1 MQIRGSDFRL
11 PVKEYYM
18 SRAKRELEEHV
29 WYFIRTVLNDREPM
43 FWSKHLIW
51 LFRRVLSELL
61 GFFAVEIR
69 GLRFDGATVSFYI
82 RPDKGLEL
90 PKIIKWVK
98 QTFAVRYNLLDART
112 GHIWGDRYFS
122 EIVAGEPPVWAEAH
136 VFMEIARPVRRGD
149 WRREAERTGFE
160 PRCGKVRCCRTCR
173 GRAGQTPVTD
183 GGGKPPVP
191 AGVSGLSA
199 PPPV

>member
-1 MQIRGSDFRL
+1 
-11 PVKEYYM
+11 M
-18 SRAKRELEEHV
+18 SRGKRELEENV
-29 WYFIRTVLNDREPM
+29 WYFIRTALNDREPM

-51 LFRRVLSELL
+51 LFMRVLSELIGL
-61 GFFAVEIR
+61 FAVEIR
-69 GLRFDGATVSFYI
+69 GLRFDGAVVSFYI
-82 RPDKGLEL
+82 RPNKGLEL

-122 EIVAGEPPVWAEAH
+122 EIVAGEPPAWAEAH
-136 VFMEIARPVRRGD
+136 VCMEIERPVKRGD
-149 WRREAERTGFE
+149 WRREAVRTGFE
-160 PRCGKVRCCRTCR
+160 PRCGKRRCCRTCHGR
-173 GRAGQTPVTD
+173 GGQTPVTD

-199 PPPV
+199 PPSV